1 MRQTYS
7 SHTHANPYPPKSETP
22 CRCPHLRAF
31 HKNVLLVQL
40 QLVDEVIIGRI
51 VNKTAAA
58 VRDNEVVAAS
68 RADGAVAASKAD
80 EVVVAVRDSET
91 VVDVNHCCAMAA
103 CCCGAAARLLTL
115 ILH

>member
-1 MRQTYS
+1 MNLFMLKMYES
-7 SHTHANPYPPKSETP
+7 DASDVLVPHACKSVPPQIRDP

-58 VRDNEVVAAS
+58 VRDNEVVAAG
-68 RADGAVAASKAD
+68 RADREDRNGMYVSQLSHL
-80 EVVVAVRDSET
+80 EP
-91 VVDVNHCCAMAA
+91 
-103 CCCGAAARLLTL
+103 
-115 ILH
+115 

>member
-80 EVVVAVRDSET
+80 EVVVAVSVT
-91 VVDVNHCCAMAA
+91 S
-103 CCCGAAARLLTL
+103 
-115 ILH
+115 